1 MNLFGMTKSKIKDD
15 DQFSPDETQQRFD
28 AALRGARITGHK
40 PMKDI
45 PAKRKASRKKPRKKR
60 A

>member
-1 MNLFGMTKSKIKDD
+1 MAKKSDER
-15 DQFSPDETQQRFD
+15 FSPDETQQRFD

-45 PAKRKASRKKPRKKR
+45 PARRKVSGKKLRKKR
-60 A
+60 S